1 MITIILTLEPY
12 KVREEIT
19 KSNSL
24 IINKYIY
31 QMTLEWLSSDYSN
44 MQSSH
49 MKTHTVENDIK

>member
-44 MQSSH
+44 MQSNH